1 MQQQKHISRL
11 LFSFLKTKDLKHV
24 CENILKELLKRFHAD
39 RAYIFELNESEKYH
53 SCVYEAV
60 AEGTSPQID
69 MLQKMPLEES
79 PWWSGQV
86 LNKRPIIL
94 NTLDDLPPQI
104 VQERNILDAQ
114 NIRSLMVVP
123 MMSTESVYG
132 YMGIDM
138 VRESRNWSRE
148 DYQWFSFLANIISIC
163 IGLYY
168 SRKKAER
175 ESLYYKELYSHMPIG
190 FLRSRLVRDG
200 SGKVT
205 DCRFEY
211 ANQMAEKLIG
221 LACEE
226 LAGLR
231 ASDIL
236 SQEEVNTSLS
246 IIRSTSPEQK
256 LQYKRDR
263 YIERTG
269 VHCKEIDYLSGPDEV
284 ITLLKDET
292 ETVKANEESKQH
304 ERMLDN
310 LFRNIPVGI
319 ELYDPEGSLRSINP
333 KDCEIFGVRPDEVL
347 GINIMDNPLV
357 PEQVKEKI
365 RNRQPV
371 DFRLD
376 YRFGLL
382 SDYYNTSF
390 EDRDTRKDIVAKYV
404 PLYDGGNR
412 LLYHLCI
419 VIDNTDTVNIQNRI
433 HDFEHIFSLVA
444 DFAKVGYG
452 KYNFDTQTG
461 TAIPQWFRN
470 LGEPV
475 HSSVREVADRG
486 FRYVHRED
494 RKHMYAFF
502 AAARN
507 RSVDSYQR
515 EVRVKGPADRKWR
528 WLRVDMIVNSL
539 ADGSTEVI
547 GVNIDITQIK
557 ETQQSLIVA
566 KEKAEKMDRLKSA
579 FLANMSHEIRTP
591 LNAIVGF
598 SQMLLSQE
606 AFEKEDREHYMQIVQ
621 DNSDLLLQLVSDIL
635 DLSKIEA
642 GVFEF
647 NYADVP
653 CNRLCREIVMS
664 LRMKTQPG
672 VELIFDE
679 PAAECVVHS
688 DKNRI
693 AQVLVNFINN
703 AAKFTSKGSIHA
715 GLVPHKNDVE
725 FYVRDT
731 GIGISKEQLGHVFD
745 RFVKLNSFI
754 QGTGLGLPI
763 CKSLIE
769 QLGGR
774 IGVESKMGKG
784 SYFWFKLPYK
794 IKKRTIIKSGVMKK
808 TILLLDD
815 KESIAK
821 VVAVYLSGEYDVVY
835 FDNALKGIQW
845 LQEGNKPDLIIS
857 DIRMPVMRGDEF
869 LEYVKNNELFKS
881 FPVIILSSEE
891 STSERIRLLE
901 VGASDYIVKP
911 FNPMELKIRIRK
923 IIENE

>member
-1 MQQQKHISRL
+1 
-11 LFSFLKTKDLKHV
+11 
-24 CENILKELLKRFHAD
+24 
-39 RAYIFELNESEKYH
+39 
-53 SCVYEAV
+53 
-60 AEGTSPQID
+60 
-69 MLQKMPLEES
+69 
-79 PWWSGQV
+79 
-86 LNKRPIIL
+86 
-94 NTLDDLPPQI
+94 
-104 VQERNILDAQ
+104 
-114 NIRSLMVVP
+114 MVVP

-475 HSSVREVADRG
+475 HSSVREVAGRG

-507 RSVDSYQR
+507 RRVDSYQR

-528 WLRVDMIVNSL
+528 WLRIDMIVNSL

-715 GLVPHKNDVE
+715 GLVPHKNDVV

-731 GIGISKEQLGHVFD
+731 GVGISKEQLGHVFD

-774 IGVESKMGKG
+774 IGAESKTGKG
-784 SYFWFKLPYK
+784 SYFWFKLPYR
-794 IKKRTIIKSGVMKK
+794 IKKRTIIK
-808 TILLLDD
+808 
-815 KESIAK
+815 
-821 VVAVYLSGEYDVVY
+821 
-835 FDNALKGIQW
+835 
-845 LQEGNKPDLIIS
+845 
-857 DIRMPVMRGDEF
+857 
-869 LEYVKNNELFKS
+869 
-881 FPVIILSSEE
+881 
-891 STSERIRLLE
+891 
-901 VGASDYIVKP
+901 
-911 FNPMELKIRIRK
+911 
-923 IIENE
+923 